1 MNLLRPVQIHCDADT
16 KYMGEKRTE
25 GTICV
30 FLALVLVLIL
40 SLILVFL
47 EGARR
52 AASVSYAQMLLKT
65 STESVLGE
73 YFGPLLE
80 EYHIFALDTGFGNKT
95 QDVDELERKLEKYM
109 GENVWN
115 FQLASIKAYGLQKLM
130 DRTGNEFI
138 TQAVEYEKYGVAE
151 DVIEE
156 LFDRLKSLGNQK
168 TITKIMERKMDIEDE
183 LSVIDMYTLELMR
196 IIDGVNLTLG
206 TKASSLLGYTIEDKF
221 IKRFFVGDVSMSSTG
236 INKPSVYEKLMVRY
250 LDPVKM
256 VEKYEESLKEYKKKL
271 DESAESRRELAVL
284 EEEEKNSKSSYKA
297 KEEELETAENELET
311 ILESIAGYEEDIRQA
326 EASGDKKKAERVR
339 KKRTP
344 QIERANKKAGEYK
357 TKTEELTKEIPELK
371 QRAEEAEKKADELRK
386 RLSEILKQIEQQAA
400 LCRGQAGALNM
411 LFSDTL
417 SGLTEVCRIV
427 DDVGRQQEMVR
438 PLVDGYEEV
447 LKTVDPIL
455 SKDMKEGLTDSLD
468 YMKAYIGRGDG
479 RIKTTDFAG
488 IKRTAEYD
496 IEVLNSVD
504 TGVFI
509 WPEDDSP
516 ESIADRIERV
526 KGIGDTIKRFSYS
539 GFSFDYSE
547 LKESVI
553 ENKLV
558 AEFESNIADGY
569 LKLFIKSGTEISEN
583 SLISEL
589 LPSLWYELEENGEAD
604 GEGLK
609 EDLNEKSGGELL
621 ESADEDSGL
630 SAIAELLENGLEA
643 GGRKFL
649 SAAYMV
655 HHFKSFA
662 DKSVKGDT
670 VLEYELE
677 YILSG
682 FMTDKANLSAA
693 ATKIMLLRL
702 ALCTVYTMSNS
713 KLRAQAGALAASI
726 VGFTGLP
733 FLITIVKYLIL
744 FLWAAAQAVIETAA
758 IMRGKKV
765 PVIPNDKSFCLT
777 LAELPAF
784 ASLVSEKA
792 DNFNESE
799 VYLDYENYLL
809 VLLLLEGQK
818 TQAARAMDI
827 IQENIRYK
835 YDEDFLISNAV
846 TGFSCDA
853 VFEAPVVFSKVLSG
867 LWESDGYT
875 RVKVSDSVAY
885 H

>member
-1 MNLLRPVQIHCDADT
+1 MV
-16 KYMGEKRTE
+16 KKRTE

-30 FLALVLVLIL
+30 FLSLVLILIL

-52 AASVSYAQMLLKT
+52 AASASYAQMLLKT

-115 FQLASIKAYGLQKLM
+115 FKLASIKAYGLQKLM
-130 DRTGNEFI
+130 DRSGNEFI
-138 TQAVEYEKYGVAE
+138 TQAVDYEKYGVAQ
-151 DVIEE
+151 DIIEE

-168 TITKIMERKMDIEDE
+168 TITKIMERKMGIEDE
-183 LSVIDMYTLELMR
+183 LSVIDMYTLELMKL
-196 IIDGVNLTLG
+196 IDGVNLTLG

-221 IKRFFVGDVSMSSTG
+221 IKRFFVGEVSMSSTG
-236 INKPSVYEKLMVRY
+236 INKPSVYEKLMGHYRN
-250 LDPVKM
+250 PVTM
-256 VEKYEESLKEYKKKL
+256 VTEYGNSLKEYKKKL
-271 DESAESRRELAVL
+271 EESAENRKKLAAL
-284 EEEEKNSKSSYKA
+284 EEEEKNCKAAYKV
-297 KEEELETAENELET
+297 KEEELETFNDELDT
-311 ILESIAGYEEDIRQA
+311 LLKSIAGYEEEIREA

-344 QIERANKKAGEYK
+344 QIERANKKAEEYK
-357 TKTEELTKEIPELK
+357 TKTEELAKEIPELK
-371 QRAEEAEKKADELRK
+371 QKAEEAKKKADELRD
-386 RLSEILKQIEQQAA
+386 RLSEMLKQLEQWAY
-400 LCRGQAGALNM
+400 LCKGQAGVLNS

-417 SGLTEVCRIV
+417 SELTEVCRIV
-427 DDVGRQQEMVR
+427 DDVGRKQEAVR

-496 IEVLNSVD
+496 IGVLNSVD
-504 TGVFI
+504 MTAFV
-509 WPEDDSP
+509 WPEDDNP
-516 ESIADRIERV
+516 DSIADRIERL
-526 KGIGDTIKRFSYS
+526 KGMGDTIKHFSYS

-547 LKESVI
+547 LKESVL

-558 AEFESNIADGY
+558 AEFENNIADGY

-589 LPSLWYELEENGEAD
+589 LPSQWYELDETGDAD

-630 SAIAELLENGLEA
+630 SAIAELFENGLTA

-702 ALCTVYTMSNS
+702 ALCTIYTMSNS

-765 PVIPNDKSFCLT
+765 PVMPSIRANFS
-777 LAELPAF
+777 APAPRAF
-784 ASLVSEKA
+784 TKMS
-792 DNFNESE
+792 
-799 VYLDYENYLL
+799 
-809 VLLLLEGQK
+809 VLNL
-818 TQAARAMDI
+818 R
-827 IQENIRYK
+827 
-835 YDEDFLISNAV
+835 
-846 TGFSCDA
+846 
-853 VFEAPVVFSKVLSG
+853 
-867 LWESDGYT
+867 
-875 RVKVSDSVAY
+875 
-885 H
+885 